1 MQTLNNGLRSNLYY
15 CGLPGKFRV
24 QMRVLQYAQMDIS
37 ADEYAEFYQG
47 WNSAEKKLAD
57 QLVTEMTDQYGHK
70 QPIVKRSKV
79 GA

>member
-1 MQTLNNGLRSNLYY
+1 
-15 CGLPGKFRV
+15 
-24 QMRVLQYAQMDIS
+24 MRVLQYAQMDIS

-57 QLVTEMTDQYGHK
+57 QLVTEMTEQHGHK
-70 QPIVKRSKV
+70 HNTVFVEGAWFCSSCKIELPIVKRSKV